1 MLKTE
6 IVKIDDEEITIK
18 EVLYKQ
24 ITQFSS
30 DKTEA
35 AKKLITLSTEMT
47 DEQYD
52 ELSMRKGLLL
62 TKAINKLNGLDS
74 KDFQ

>member
-1 MLKTE
+1 MLKTT

-24 ITQFSS
+24 IMQFSS
-30 DKTEA
+30 EKSEA
-35 AKKLITLSTEMT
+35 AKQLITLSTDMS
-47 DEQYD
+47 DEQFD
-52 ELSMRKGLLL
+52 ELSMRKGLIL